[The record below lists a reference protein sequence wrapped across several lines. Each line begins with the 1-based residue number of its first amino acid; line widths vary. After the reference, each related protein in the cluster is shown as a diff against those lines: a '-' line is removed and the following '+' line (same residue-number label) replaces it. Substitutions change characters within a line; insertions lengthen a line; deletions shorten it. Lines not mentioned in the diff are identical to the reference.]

1 MVAYKIPPN
10 IIVKEVDM
18 RRVAIVGGGHTDF
31 VFNSPKTGIELF
43 AEAAMEAIYESN
55 LKPKNIQAI
64 YCGNGLG
71 DFSEG
76 QIMIQS
82 YIANDIGCLN
92 VPATRFEGACAS
104 ATLAIRDA
112 AMWVASGKYDIV
124 LVGGTE
130 KATAMGTPLATR
142 TFAMAHD
149 SRYESP
155 TGLTFPGY
163 FAMLA
168 HLYSS
173 KHNIPLAKLKE
184 QMAMVSVQ
192 SHEYGAK
199 NPHAQFR
206 KEITVEKVLS
216 GFMVASPLQ
225 LLDCCPFSDGA
236 AALVLASEDV
246 AKKLTDKP
254 VYIVGTGQA
263 SSGRMSSQYKY
274 LPRIRARELSVK
286 QAYDMAGVGPE
297 DIDVCELHDCFSI
310 ASIIAAE
317 CLGFADYG
325 TAGYL
330 WEKGETRIGGKIPIN
345 ISGGLKS
352 KGHPIGATGASQTYD
367 IVKQLRGE
375 LVDQGRQVEGAKVG
389 LVDTLGG
396 DGVICNLILK
406 VD

>member
-1 MVAYKIPPN
+1 
-10 IIVKEVDM
+10 
-18 RRVAIVGGGHTDF
+18 
-31 VFNSPKTGIELF
+31 
-43 AEAAMEAIYESN
+43 
-55 LKPKNIQAI
+55 
-64 YCGNGLG
+64 
-71 DFSEG
+71 
-76 QIMIQS
+76 
-82 YIANDIGCLN
+82 
-92 VPATRFEGACAS
+92 
-104 ATLAIRDA
+104 
-112 AMWVASGKYDIV
+112 
-124 LVGGTE
+124 
-130 KATAMGTPLATR
+130 
-142 TFAMAHD
+142 
-149 SRYESP
+149 
-155 TGLTFPGY
+155 
-163 FAMLA
+163 
-168 HLYSS
+168 
-173 KHNIPLAKLKE
+173 
-184 QMAMVSVQ
+184 
-192 SHEYGAK
+192 
-199 NPHAQFR
+199 
-206 KEITVEKVLS
+206 
-216 GFMVASPLQ
+216 MVASPLQ